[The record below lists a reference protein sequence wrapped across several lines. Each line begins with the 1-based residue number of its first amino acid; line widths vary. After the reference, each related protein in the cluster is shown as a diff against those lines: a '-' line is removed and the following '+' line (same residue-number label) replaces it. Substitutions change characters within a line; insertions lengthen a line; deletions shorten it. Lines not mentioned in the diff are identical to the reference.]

1 MGGVFGNSFTMHCAQ
16 RKWENPTCQ
25 ASLSKQSP
33 LAFLVQDAESLFSRM
48 AASPCPPLRWGPHY
62 LEHFASALLRRVP
75 KDLECSLMSQL
86 TSRTWSWA
94 SGCSGS
100 ESPHFVFS
108 SLHACLLREQSTCAP
123 FEQIFSAEVDA
134 AKRNWIRSR
143 CFTGQT
149 IFDDIFDVSKTTNV
163 QSRRLGLFIAGF
175 SCKTVS
181 ALANNSVRHHAISSL
196 DGTTGETFH
205 GVLLVLQRWKPACVI
220 LENVHGLSANDQ
232 HLAVRDRVEACG
244 YVVMFWLNNAA
255 ALGFPQSRKRFWFVG
270 WRRELVGDDVEE
282 FKQRLEDIVQR
293 FTTDWDML
301 KVSDFLLDDGHPA
314 LDISSNVDNGRRSR
328 APASAG
334 SKKRKVPMS
343 WRSNWQE
350 HLSELYPHYLQL
362 PERCRNLLDTTG
374 CAFPEPKHLCIRLDQ
389 SFPDVHAGILPT
401 VTPKGL
407 LWLAHKVRPMH
418 GLEKMA
424 AQGMYIDPAESAES
438 TWSWSNSFFSE
449 FGGQRLLHRTV
460 HVLRGRRASWFRKA
474 CACDVL
480 SFGPC
485 GMAHFRSWFA

>member
-1 MGGVFGNSFTMHCAQ
+1 M
-16 RKWENPTCQ
+16 
-25 ASLSKQSP
+25 
-33 LAFLVQDAESLFSRM
+33 
-48 AASPCPPLRWGPHY
+48 
-62 LEHFASALLRRVP
+62 
-75 KDLECSLMSQL
+75 
-86 TSRTWSWA
+86 
-94 SGCSGS
+94 
-100 ESPHFVFS
+100 
-108 SLHACLLREQSTCAP
+108 
-123 FEQIFSAEVDA
+123 DA
-134 AKRNWIRSR
+134 AKRNRIRSR

-163 QSRRLGLFIAGF
+163 QSRRLDLFIAGF

-196 DGTTGETFH
+196 DGTTGETFY

-438 TWSWSNSFFSE
+438 TWRWSNSFLANLAGNAFCTAQCMCFVVVALVGFARPVPAMSCRLGHAAWPTFVPGLLEESDSQSDCDEDAVRTCGTYVETRCLPIRVRGWRRLGPKAHQEPTKRPTVPTTSE
-449 FGGQRLLHRTV
+449 EGKEF
-460 HVLRGRRASWFRKA
+460 
-474 CACDVL
+474 
-480 SFGPC
+480 
-485 GMAHFRSWFA
+485 